1 MSMKNKTSIN
11 DLRYSILAVDA
22 LIFSIIKGKLC
33 VFTINANIEDH
44 YKNTPALPGGVILN
58 NETAEQ
64 ALIRHLNNKARLKP
78 SYIEQLYTFSDI
90 DRDPRNRVISIS
102 YICIIPEHSLGQQF
116 ENWKQVKNAKGL
128 AFDHDDIIK
137 LGYNRLRSKILY
149 SNIIKY
155 FLPKE
160 FTLSQLKEVYE
171 IILDK
176 SFDKRNFMSKIKD
189 LNIVKPTGKKIKG
202 QPHRPAELFS
212 FKKDIVEYKNPFRGD
227 V

>member
-33 VFTINANIEDH
+33 VFTINTNIEGY

-64 ALIRHLNNKARLKP
+64 ALVRHLNNKAKLEP
-78 SYIEQLYTFSDI
+78 SYIEQLYTFSDM

-102 YICIIPEHSLGQQF
+102 YICIIPEHSLSQQF
-116 ENWKQVKNAKGL
+116 ENWKQVKNIKGL
-128 AFDHDDIIK
+128 AFDHDDIVR
-137 LGYNRLRSKILY
+137 LGYNRLKSKILY
-149 SNIIKY
+149 LNIIKY

-171 IILDK
+171 IILNK
-176 SFDKRNFMSKIKD
+176 SFDKRNFMSKIRD

-212 FKKDIVEYKNPFRGD
+212 FKKDIVEYKNPFRGR
-227 V
+227 